1 MSSTAVTD
9 RFFYQQDRLV
19 SRYRDK
25 HARLLYAEKLLA
37 QLDARTDE
45 HSMLLQTDS
54 NGSVLNARGQ
64 QRIRAYTPYGFSPD
78 DSGKVLAGFNGEYLD
93 VVTLGYPLG
102 QAKRFYLARAR
113 FNSPDPLSPFGE
125 GGTNCYTYCEGDP
138 VNFADPTGLRRFYV
152 SSPPRLPSGRP
163 STLFSRLVSRIS
175 PNRNSARGGSNP
187 PPSSSLNISN
197 QSSHQSAHRGH
208 QAAGARPQETELR
221 RIGSGGESPSNLNE
235 RESFNLSQA
244 WNRPGTIMQN
254 LQIAIY
260 LPYSIARRYPAISI
274 LAVIGIVGGI
284 TAAVLLTRK
293 N

>member
-152 SSPPRLPSGRP
+152 FSPPRLPSGRP

-221 RIGSGGESPSNLNE
+221 RIGSGGESPANLNE